1 MFSRLYEAIKFIC
14 SAPWFLPPPPLPPPI
29 FAPAAQ
35 ATLSQIQMKDCPTL
49 SYTTTSKIPAPFHI
63 PEA

>member
-1 MFSRLYEAIKFIC
+1 MFSRLYKAIKFIC
-14 SAPWFLPPPPLPPPI
+14 LTLWFLPPVPPPL

-35 ATLSQIQMKDCPTL
+35 VTLSQIQMTDFPTL
-49 SYTTTSKIPAPFHI
+49 SYTTTSKIPTPFHI